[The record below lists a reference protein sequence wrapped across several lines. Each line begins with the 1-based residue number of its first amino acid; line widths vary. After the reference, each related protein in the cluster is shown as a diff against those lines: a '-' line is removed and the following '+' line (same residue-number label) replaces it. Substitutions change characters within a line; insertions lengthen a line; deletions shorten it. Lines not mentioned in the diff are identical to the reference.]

1 MSSPSD
7 SNDDRSRTWQFSKTK
22 MCKFNLVG
30 MCTKGSQCPFAHVKT
45 ELRELPDL
53 TCTKLCKTLIQTGLC
68 EDRNCSYAHSK
79 DELRATSTF
88 HKTKL
93 CRFSQMGHCALGSKC
108 NFAHS
113 EEEIRPLDTT
123 KLPEP
128 PVEMTPEPPRRPA
141 PVPAPLMPAP
151 AASAAPAAPAA
162 SGATPARVPRT
173 GATQAL
179 QQQQRQL
186 EQQQQQLQQQQ
197 MQQQIQMQQQQLQQQ
212 HQQLMEQQQQ
222 NKMLALA
229 LQHQLALSTNN
240 FLRENIFPQSLPTSG
255 TDAESRQEREAPKRR
270 GGRRGKAVRSGKGDG
285 RGDDISGAPPGIPAW
300 GVDGNLWIPGQV
312 RSPNPCAPGP
322 ISLTASDAD
331 RAGVP
336 LSNTNVTVT
345 NVPVTAPVPTAP
357 AGCGPAYVNSSMVN
371 KTFLESEL
379 GPIGKMRP
387 IRSAAG
393 RLDRLAASE
402 SDEEE
407 AQVLDSSLYDLSQ
420 AAGLVSH
427 LAAPHLEVQL
437 KERENRAGS
446 AGATS
451 AGSTQACPS
460 HASTCLNAAN
470 GLWDSQLYAQSYSP
484 SLEREDVWQV
494 KNTFLTLSP
503 RAKPIRSVRTAD
515 GALCELGSLLDDEA

>member
-1 MSSPSD
+1 
-7 SNDDRSRTWQFSKTK
+7 

-30 MCTKGSQCPFAHVKT
+30 MCTKGLQCPFAHVKS

-123 KLPEP
+123 KLPDP
-128 PVEMTPEPPRRPA
+128 PVEMTPEPPRRLVPA
-141 PVPAPLMPAP
+141 MPPPMPVPVPA
-151 AASAAPAAPAA
+151 AAPPARPR
-162 SGATPARVPRT
+162 SGAQTM
-173 GATQAL
+173 

-212 HQQLMEQQQQ
+212 HQQLLDQQQQ

-240 FLRENIFPQSLPTSG
+240 FLRENIFPQSLPASG
-255 TDAESRQEREAPKRR
+255 TEAESRQEREAPKRR
-270 GGRRGKAVRSGKGDG
+270 GGRRGKAVRTGKGDAH
-285 RGDDISGAPPGIPAW
+285 GDEISGAPPGIPAW
-300 GVDGNLWIPGQV
+300 GVDANLWIPGQV
-312 RSPNPCAPGP
+312 RSPHPCAPGP
-322 ISLTASDAD
+322 ISLAD
-331 RAGVP
+331 DRVPGVPGVP
-336 LSNTNVTVT
+336 LSTSNVAAAAKVS
-345 NVPVTAPVPTAP
+345 TAP
-357 AGCGPAYVNSSMVN
+357 AGPGPAYVNSSMVN

-407 AQVLDSSLYDLSQ
+407 AQGLDSSLYDLSQ